1 MISARLTT
9 LPGPRAIPRT
19 GDDSPARSVWV
30 YALRMTG
37 WHQACA
43 CALAVL
49 VAALGLA
56 PIELQRR
63 LVDDA
68 IAAGDGR
75 LLLLLGGLY
84 AGALM
89 LHRVLK
95 FMLGIYQAWLSES
108 AALYTRRHLLGV
120 YRDRLSNGGGNDPG
134 QAVSIIGPE
143 TDKLAGFVGE
153 GPSQACVN
161 MAMLLG
167 VIAYM
172 ATVQPKIAAL
182 SLLLLIPQIVLTPFM
197 QTRLNRL
204 TERNVALKRELG
216 DGVACGEARDDAPG
230 NNLISRIFDTRMRFV
245 AWKFLLKGA
254 LNLMNGLAPLV
265 VLIWG
270 GWLAVQGETTV
281 GVLVAFVSGF
291 DKLSAPIREL
301 STFYRTCAQAGV
313 QHDMIADWMRR

>member
-1 MISARLTT
+1 MAAVRLT
-9 LPGPRAIPRT
+9 LPAPREIPRT
-19 GDDSPARSVWV
+19 GDDSPTRSIWG

-43 CALAVL
+43 CGLAIL
-49 VAALGLA
+49 VAALNLA

-63 LVDDA
+63 LIDDA
-68 IAAGDGR
+68 IAGGDGR
-75 LLLLLGGLY
+75 LLLILGGLY
-84 AGALM
+84 AGVLV

-95 FMLGIYQAWLSES
+95 FVLGLYQGWLSES

-120 YRDRLSNGGGNDPG
+120 YRNRLADGGGNDPG
-134 QAVSIIGPE
+134 KAVSIIGTE

-197 QTRLNRL
+197 QVRLNRL
-204 TERNVALKRELG
+204 TERHVGLKRELG
-216 DGVACGEARDDAPG
+216 DGVACGEARDDEPT
-230 NNLISRIFDTRMRFV
+230 NSLIGRVFDNRMRFL

-265 VLIWG
+265 VLVWG

-301 STFYRTCAQAGV
+301 ITFYRTCAQAGV
-313 QHDMIADWMRR
+313 QHGMIAEWMQR